1 MVHLEVLQSTGALY
15 LLTNRFGTLQVRGII
30 TTFITINCNSQL
42 KSKYK
47 WNNISGF
54 YFKVFIFNKLH
65 ITYHSFPDMTILGPV
80 LGSACKRLKLNP
92 GKQTS
97 QSGHSTYRCAASICI
112 SVLRWEVQTLEER
125 TTKPHCNLSTLS
137 LKKSVYRTGLLSNYE
152 M

>member
-1 MVHLEVLQSTGALY
+1 MFRVSKVKDPID
-15 LLTNRFGTLQVRGII
+15 NPPRTLRVYGII
-30 TTFITINCNSQL
+30 AKFSPINCNSQL
-42 KSKYK
+42 KSKYN

-65 ITYHSFPDMTILGPV
+65 ITYHSLSDTTSLGPI

-97 QSGHSTYRCAASICI
+97 QSGHSTYRRAASICI

-137 LKKSVYRTGLLSNYE
+137 RRKSVYRKGLFPSYE